1 MEPLI
6 LLTFFF
12 FLLSL
17 YFYLKYKMTLVRIN
31 TIIEER
37 LRKKEKEIREDAI
50 KRSVSVI
57 SGKVIER
64 LIPFVKKFPFNPRDV
79 RWIGEPVDLVIF
91 DGCSKGKINEIIF
104 CEVKS
109 GSSKL
114 SPIQRSVKEAVI
126 KKKVKWLEVFVK

>member
-1 MEPLI
+1 MEPVI

-17 YFYLKYKMTLVRIN
+17 YFYLKYKMTLVKIN
-31 TIIEER
+31 TIIEKR

-50 KRSVSVI
+50 KRSTSVI
-57 SGKVIER
+57 SGKVIEK
-64 LIPFVKKFPFNPRDV
+64 LIPLTKKFPFNPRDA
-79 RWIGEPVDLVIF
+79 RWIGDPVDLVIF
-91 DGCSKGKINEIIF
+91 DGYSKGKVNGIVF

-114 SPIQRSVKEAVI
+114 TPIQESIKKAVI
-126 KKKVKWLEVFVK
+126 NKKVKWLEVFVK